1 MPIQDT
7 FSFYLTLLLY
17 HHYAAMT
24 ITLIILT
31 VALICAIA
39 YIVVLQG
46 RNARLDER
54 IKASGSAEERFA
66 ELAARTLA
74 ANAES
79 LRRQSTHSLTE
90 VLAPM
95 KDNLESFRRTIADT
109 YTREARERF
118 ALGDKVRELIDL
130 NRAIGSETRRLTDAL
145 KGNSRFQGDWGETI
159 LNNILSSAGLR
170 EGYEYRLQQSITDS
184 EGRRLRPDVLLTY
197 SPGRTI
203 VIDSKVSI
211 QAYFD
216 MLNAPDDDSRGRCAK
231 AHITSVKKHIAEL
244 ASKSYQQ
251 HTDGDTFDYVL
262 MFIPH
267 EGAFL
272 AAMDLDHS
280 LWETALASHVLI
292 IAPTHLMAVVK
303 LIEQMWRQEKQ
314 NRNAMAIAEEAGR
327 LLDKLTGFTADMQAV
342 DRALNN
348 AHAAYNAAY
357 SKLSEGPG
365 NLINRARKLQNL
377 GAKARKPLPPEA
389 GDTDD

>member
-1 MPIQDT
+1 
-7 FSFYLTLLLY
+7 
-17 HHYAAMT
+17 MT
-24 ITLIILT
+24 ILLIILT
-31 VALICAIA
+31 LALICAIA

-54 IKASGSAEERFA
+54 IKAAGTAEQRFA
-66 ELAARTLA
+66 ELAARSLA
-74 ANAES
+74 ANAEN
-79 LRRQSTHSLTE
+79 LRRQSTNSLAE

-95 KDNLESFRRTIADT
+95 KENIEAFRRTVADT

-130 NRAIGSETRRLTDAL
+130 NRTIGSETRRLTDAL

-159 LNNILSSAGLR
+159 LSNILSSAGLR
-170 EGYEYRLQQSITDS
+170 EGYEYRLQQSITDAD
-184 EGRRLRPDVLLTY
+184 GRRLRPDVILTY

-216 MLNAPDDDSRGRCAK
+216 MLNAADDDSRARCAR

-244 ASKSYQQ
+244 GTKNYQQ
-251 HTDGDTFDYVL
+251 NTDGETFDYVL

-272 AAMDLDHS
+272 AAMDLDHT
-280 LWETALASHVLI
+280 LWETAMASRVLI

-314 NRNAMAIAEEAGR
+314 NRNALAIADEAGR
-327 LLDKLTGFTADMQAV
+327 LLDKLMGFTADMQAV
-342 DRALNN
+342 NKALGN
-348 AHAAYNAAY
+348 AQAAYNAAY
-357 SKLSEGPG
+357 SKLSDGPG
-365 NLINRARKLQNL
+365 NLINRARKLQTL
-377 GAKARKPLPPEA
+377 GAKARKQLPP
-389 GDTDD
+389 DITDDADGD